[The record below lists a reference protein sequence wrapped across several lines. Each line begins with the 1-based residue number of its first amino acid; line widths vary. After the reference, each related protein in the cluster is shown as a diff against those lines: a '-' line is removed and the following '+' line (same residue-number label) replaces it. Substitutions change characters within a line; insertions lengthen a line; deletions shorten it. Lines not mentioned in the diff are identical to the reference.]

1 MGPMQMK
8 LLNEIEK
15 SMRLKENGMNIASVV
30 TLQEACVEAARDV
43 NEYISPESKMNISTA
58 VSVLKNDIERYDE
71 QMKMHGIMGG
81 DLLDE
86 NPTISAMR
94 KAVEILENIKIVYQ
108 KTVIPNELYRDGN
121 IEHVKKGSAIG
132 MADELINYIEFK
144 DRYILEL
151 DQKEIVGKLMIV
163 DMCKGA
169 KNE

>member
-43 NEYISPESKMNISTA
+43 
-58 VSVLKNDIERYDE
+58 
-71 QMKMHGIMGG
+71 
-81 DLLDE
+81 
-86 NPTISAMR
+86 
-94 KAVEILENIKIVYQ
+94 
-108 KTVIPNELYRDGN
+108 
-121 IEHVKKGSAIG
+121 
-132 MADELINYIEFK
+132 K

-163 DMCKGA
+163 DMRKGA